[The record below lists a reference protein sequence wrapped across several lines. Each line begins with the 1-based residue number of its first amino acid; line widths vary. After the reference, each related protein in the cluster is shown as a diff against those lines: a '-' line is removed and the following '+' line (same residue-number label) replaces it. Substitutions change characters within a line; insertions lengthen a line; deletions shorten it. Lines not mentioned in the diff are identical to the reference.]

1 MNKKLK
7 GYLTLEAS
15 YVMPIVLL
23 LYVLIILSGFYL
35 YDRCVISQNNSL
47 LALRGSRFTDAADN
61 YGEVIYGDMEMGSC
75 DESYLLTR
83 LDYKERFYPFYTS
96 VGKSASIQ
104 DGKIVIATEGI
115 YDLKITKKAEQINP
129 IEIIREVRRQ

>member
-1 MNKKLK
+1 MNKKFK

-47 LALRGSRFTDAADN
+47 LALRGSRFTDAADY
-61 YGEVIYGDMEMGSC
+61 YGEVIYGDMKMGSC
-75 DESYLLTR
+75 DESYLMAR

-96 VGKSASIQ
+96 VSKSVSIQ
-104 DGKIVIATEGI
+104 DGEIVIATEGT
-115 YDLKITKKAEQINP
+115 YNLSITKKAEQINP
-129 IEIIREVRRQ
+129 IQIIREVRRQ